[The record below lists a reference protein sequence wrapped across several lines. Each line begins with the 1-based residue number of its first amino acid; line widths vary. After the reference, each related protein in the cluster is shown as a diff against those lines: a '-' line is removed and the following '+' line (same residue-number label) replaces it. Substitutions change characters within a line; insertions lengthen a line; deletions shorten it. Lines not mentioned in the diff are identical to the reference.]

1 MSSPKD
7 SAYQPPEDLKSRL
20 AASYDIIAPEY
31 NSWTVK
37 HSSGPR
43 LTWLNKLLS
52 QLPSSLAKKI
62 EILEL
67 GAGAGLPTTKAIL
80 DHSPDIHVLA
90 NDLSSHQLSL
100 LKSNL
105 SDYADRITTLE
116 SDMLSLS
123 PTPDTLAAVV
133 GMYSII
139 HLPRA
144 EQSLL
149 ISRIHSWLRPGGV
162 LLANF
167 AETASEE
174 HVHENWMGKGG
185 WMYWS
190 GWGVDKTKEVIE
202 ENGFEILE
210 SEVVSDVVDANF
222 WWVLARKKGVE

>member
-1 MSSPKD
+1 MSGPEEST
-7 SAYQPPEDLKSRL
+7 YQPPEDLKSRL
-20 AASYDIIAPEY
+20 AASYDIVAPEY

-37 HSSGPR
+37 HSSGLR

-52 QLPSSLAKKI
+52 QLPSSLTKKT

-80 DHSPDIHVLA
+80 DHSHDIHVLA

-100 LKSNL
+100 LQANL

-116 SDMLSLS
+116 SDMVSLS
-123 PTPDTLAAVV
+123 PSAHTLTAVV
-133 GMYSII
+133 GMYSLI

-149 ISRIHSWLRPGGV
+149 ISRIHSWLRPGGL

-167 AETASEE
+167 AEAVSEE
-174 HVHENWMGKGG
+174 QINENWMGEGG

-202 ENGFEILE
+202 ENGFEIIE
-210 SEVVSDVVDANF
+210 SEVVRDVVDANF